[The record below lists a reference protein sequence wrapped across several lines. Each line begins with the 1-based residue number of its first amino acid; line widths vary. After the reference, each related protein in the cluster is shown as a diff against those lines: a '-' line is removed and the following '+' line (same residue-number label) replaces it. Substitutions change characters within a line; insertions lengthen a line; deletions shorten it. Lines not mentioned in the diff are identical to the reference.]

1 MIVRRKDPRSTR
13 ASLEMTG
20 PAATAVLDALADAAE
35 PLQRVMAAPADSPA
49 DPRDALAALVAL
61 RRGQA
66 AVDLRVGEM
75 LAWLEVGGVTRGTMS
90 TALGVRP
97 ATLAALLAPHE
108 GIASA
113 RRDDLTRDAATG
125 TWTARRVANLP
136 GGADAE
142 GAA

>member
-1 MIVRRKDPRSTR
+1 MFVRRKDHRSTR

-20 PAATAVLDALADAAE
+20 PAATAVLDAVADAAE
-35 PLQRVMAAPADSPA
+35 ALGKVMSAPADSPA

-90 TALGVRP
+90 TALGIRP
-97 ATLAALLAPHE
+97 ATLASLLAPHD

-113 RRDDLTRDAATG
+113 RRDDLKRDDTTG
-125 TWTARRVANLP
+125 RWTARRTANLP
-136 GGADAE
+136 DDDAE